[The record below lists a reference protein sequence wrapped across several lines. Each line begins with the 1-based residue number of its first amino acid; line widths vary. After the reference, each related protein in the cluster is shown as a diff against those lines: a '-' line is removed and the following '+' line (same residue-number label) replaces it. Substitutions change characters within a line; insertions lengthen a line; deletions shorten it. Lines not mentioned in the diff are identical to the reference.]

1 MRMIAAGMIA
11 WLAVTPQATAQA
23 RQQPRPAS
31 VRVTVHDATDLAIS
45 GASVTLT
52 LVDPATPDAPQHLA
66 TTSDRGEATFENL
79 QPGAYKGHIA
89 AEGFNPFEIE
99 QFSIRAGARTTREVS
114 LQIAGFVEELDVLP
128 GADDQRLLNSFT
140 NQLTDDQIAALPED
154 PEELALVLQQLLG
167 DDADIRV
174 DGFSGGRLPPGTQI
188 QEVRIRYDG
197 GAASSGGGPRVEIRT
212 MPGGDRWRNNASIN
226 VRDES
231 LNARNAF
238 SGERPAGQTRQYSWN
253 LNGPLVKNRTGV
265 SLNIDGSES
274 VENQTIRA
282 AAPGGIYA
290 RLVEQP
296 SNRIGIWTRVEH
308 QVSPSQ
314 TFRVDF
320 NRNRDESHNQ
330 GIGEFD
336 LPERAFSRNGSNG
349 ELRVGHHATV
359 RRRYVNDLRFSYGWN
374 SNEAFSVSDTRTIRV
389 LDAFTSGGAQVSG
402 GRRSRNFELEDELEF
417 TVRRAHQINAG
428 VSVEGSHYDGDEYRN
443 ASGTYT
449 FASLAAF
456 EAGLPTSFTQRL
468 GDPTFKYSMY
478 RFEWNLQDDYRVR
491 RNLMINMGIR
501 QNIQTHLRDWANF
514 SPRIGFNWTPSA
526 KTRTTLRSSIG
537 VFHSLL
543 DAGTYQQTLLVNGL
557 QQRDVVIANP
567 GYPDPFTAGVT
578 LAAAAPSIIRARADL
593 LMPFNRR
600 LTAGVDQPIGR
611 LIRLRTT
618 FNYQRGFNIFRSR
631 DANAPVG
638 GVRPDASVRNITEL
652 ETTARTMNR
661 SLETDVSVN
670 YPPRRFSA
678 NLNYV
683 FGTAMGETDGAFAL
697 PPDSFDLSGEWGPA
711 RNDVLHRV
719 NVSVNS
725 DLPLRFRVNANLR
738 AQSAS
743 PYNITTGTDANGDG
757 VNNERPSGVNRNS
770 GRGAGTKNLDVTL
783 TWGLGFGQR
792 PTIETP
798 RQGGQRRGGP
808 GGPPAAARNNE
819 IFRFEVFARANNVL
833 NIVNAQNFSGVLT
846 SPFFGVATSAAP
858 ARRIV
863 VGTRV
868 WF

>member
-1 MRMIAAGMIA
+1 MRMVAACTIA
-11 WLAVTPQATAQA
+11 WLVVAAEAGAQG
-23 RQQPRPAS
+23 RQQPRPGS
-31 VRVTVHDATDLAIS
+31 VRVTVHDATDLAIA
-45 GASVTLT
+45 GATVTLT
-52 LVDPATPDAPQHLA
+52 LADPSVSAAPQHRA
-66 TTSDRGEATFENL
+66 TTNDRGEATFDNL
-79 QPGAYKGHIA
+79 PPGAYKGQIA

-99 QFSIRAGARTTREVS
+99 QIAIRAGARTTREVS
-114 LQIAGFVEELDVLP
+114 LQIAGFVEELEVLP
-128 GADDQRLLNSFT
+128 GTDDQRLLNSFT
-140 NQLTDDQIAALPED
+140 NQLTDEQIAALPAD

-197 GAASSGGGPRVEIRT
+197 SAASSGGGPRVEIRT
-212 MPGGDRWRNNASIN
+212 LPGGDRWRNNASIN

-253 LNGPLVKNRTGV
+253 LNGPLVKNRTGL
-265 SLNIDGSES
+265 SLNIDGAES
-274 VENQTIRA
+274 LENQTIRA
-282 AAPGGIYA
+282 AAPGGLYA

-296 SNRIGIWTRVEH
+296 SSRIGLWTRVEH
-308 QVSPSQ
+308 QINPSQ

-349 ELRVGHHATV
+349 ELRVGHHATI
-359 RRRYVNDLRFSYGWN
+359 RRRYVNDLRFSYEWN
-374 SNEAFSVSDTRTIRV
+374 SNEAFSVSDARTIRV

-417 TVRRAHQINAG
+417 TIRRAHQISAG
-428 VSVEGSHYDGDEYRN
+428 ASVEGAYYRGDEYRN
-443 ASGTYT
+443 AAGTYT

-456 EAGLPTSFTQRL
+456 EAGTATSFTQRV
-468 GDPTFKYSMY
+468 GDPTFAYSMY
-478 RFEWNLQDDYRVR
+478 RFGWNFQDDYRVR

-501 QNIQTHLRDWANF
+501 HDVQTHLRDWVNF

-526 KTRTTLRSSIG
+526 TARTTLRASVG
-537 VFHSLL
+537 VFHSQF
-543 DAGTYQQTLLVNGL
+543 DANTYQQTLLVNGE
-557 QQRDVVIANP
+557 QQRDLVIANP
-567 GYPDPFTAGVT
+567 GYPDPFSAGVT
-578 LAAAAPSIIRARADL
+578 QAAAPPSLIRARADL

-600 LTAGVDQPIGR
+600 FNVGLDQPIGR
-611 LIRLRTT
+611 LLRLRTT
-618 FNYQRGFNIFRSR
+618 FSYQRGDNIFRSR
-631 DANAPVG
+631 DANAPVD
-638 GVRPDASVRNITEL
+638 GVRPDSAVRNITEL
-652 ETTARTMNR
+652 ETTAHTMNR

-678 NLNYV
+678 NVNYV
-683 FGTAMGETDGAFAL
+683 FGKAMGETDGAFAL
-697 PPDSFDLSGEWGPA
+697 PPDSFDLSREWGPA
-711 RNDVLHRV
+711 RNDVRHRV
-719 NVSVNS
+719 NASVNS
-725 DLPLRFRVNANLR
+725 DLPLRFRVNANFR
-738 AQSAS
+738 SQSAA
-743 PYNITTGTDANGDG
+743 PYNVTTGTDANGDG
-757 VNNERPSGVNRNS
+757 VNNERPFGVSRNS
-770 GRGAGTKNLDVTL
+770 GRGATTKNLDVTL

-792 PTIETP
+792 ATIETP
-798 RQGGQRRGGP
+798 RAGGQGRGGR

-819 IFRFEVFARANNVL
+819 MFRFEVFARANNVL

-846 SPFFGVATSAAP
+846 SPFFGLPTSAAP

-863 VGTRV
+863 LGTRI